1 MPFIPFD
8 ELKQRYTIEQVAHLL
23 GLSLKRSGETS
34 RGPCPACGSGG
45 ERAIVLTPSKG
56 LFYCWAG
63 REGGDLIALAA
74 HIRKTDAKGGAAWL
88 AGNCDNSTGD
98 KSPKGTVPR
107 TDAEHGLK
115 PLELEHDHVAVEAL
129 GFSAEDAA
137 ALGIGYAQRGIMRG
151 HVAVPIRLQD
161 GTLTGYIG
169 ITEAKLPPRW
179 HGIHSGVVVPL
190 RKPA

>member
-8 ELKQRYTIEQVAHLL
+8 ELKQRFTIEQVAQLL
-23 GLSLKRSGETS
+23 GLALKHAGQTL

-45 ERAIVLTPSKG
+45 DRAIVITPAKS
-56 LFYCWAG
+56 LFYCWAAH
-63 REGGDLIALAA
+63 EGGDLIALTA
-74 HIRKTDAKGGAAWL
+74 HIRKTDAKAAAAWL
-88 AGNCDNSTGD
+88 ARDSDNSSGD

-107 TDAEHGLK
+107 TDTEHGLR

-129 GFSAEDAA
+129 GFSAQDAA
-137 ALGIGYAQRGIMRG
+137 ALGIGHASRGIMRG
-151 HVAVPIRLQD
+151 LIAVPIRLED
-161 GTLTGYIG
+161 GTLAGYIG

-179 HGIHSGVVVPL
+179 YGIHSNVVVPL

>member
-8 ELKQRYTIEQVAHLL
+8 ELKQRYTIEEVAQLL
-23 GLSLKRSGETS
+23 GLVLKRSGETY
-34 RGPCPACGSGG
+34 RGPCSACGSGG
-45 ERAIVLTPSKG
+45 ERAIVITPSKG
-56 LFYCWAG
+56 LFYCWAAH
-63 REGGDLIALAA
+63 EGGDLIALTA
-74 HIRKTDAKGGAAWL
+74 HIRKTDAKGAAAWL
-88 AGNCDNSTGD
+88 ARDSDNSSRD

-107 TDAEHGLK
+107 TEEEHGLK
-115 PLELEHDHVAVEAL
+115 ALQLEHDHVAVEAL

-137 ALGIGYAQRGIMRG
+137 ALGIGYANRGIMRG
-151 HVAVPIRLQD
+151 HVAVPIRLED

-179 HGIHSGVVVPL
+179 LGIPSPMVVPL